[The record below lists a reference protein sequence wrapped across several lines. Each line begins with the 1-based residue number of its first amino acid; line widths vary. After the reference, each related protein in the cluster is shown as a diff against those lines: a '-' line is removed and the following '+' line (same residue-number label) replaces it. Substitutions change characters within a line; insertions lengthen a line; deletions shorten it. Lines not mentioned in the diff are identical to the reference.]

1 MTGSHV
7 QAARM
12 IAPGSNTPIERLD
25 PDGDIAD
32 PIGQSQDVYDR
43 VASRIE
49 ALIPGRLQEFLAA
62 SKS

>member
-1 MTGSHV
+1 
-7 QAARM
+7 M

-32 PIGQSQDVYDR
+32 PIGQSQEVYDR